1 MKILIV
7 DDDKLILT
15 VLSSKLKTKGY
26 DIISADNVVDALG
39 IIQDQNIDLI
49 VSDVMMPGISG
60 LSFLSVLKEFNF
72 RKIPLIFIS
81 SLDQTNL
88 ISKSLALGA
97 NDFIVKPINFGHLFL
112 KIEQLT
118 KPTEKN

>member
-15 VLSSKLKTKGY
+15 LLSNKLKVKGHETITAN
-26 DIISADNVVDALG
+26 DGINALG
-39 IIQDQNIDLI
+39 ILQEQNVDLI
-49 VSDVMMPGISG
+49 ISDIMMPGLNG
-60 LSFLSVLKEFNF
+60 LSLLSILKEFHF
-72 RKIPLIFIS
+72 HKIPLIFIS

-88 ISKSLALGA
+88 ILKSIGMGA
-97 NDFIVKPINFGHLFL
+97 DDFIIKPINFEQLFN

-118 KPTEKN
+118 K

>member
-26 DIISADNVVDALG
+26 EIISADNVIDALG
-39 IIQDQNIDLI
+39 ILQDQNINFI
-49 VSDVMMPGISG
+49 ISDIMMSG
-60 LSFLSVLKEFNF
+60 LSGLSLLSVLKEFHF
-72 RKIPLIFIS
+72 HKIPLIFIS

-88 ISKSLALGA
+88 ISKSLGLGA
-97 NDFIVKPINFGHLFL
+97 DDFIVKPINFGHLFL

-118 KPTEKN
+118 NSKDKN